1 MLVLFTAD
9 LQLGKSFKF
18 KRNVEIGASERTIDL
33 LKPVMDIADYAIE
46 HGVKIVVIC
55 GDLYDRWTIHATIK
69 KLFRKHVLIPLRNK
83 GIEVLVIGGNH
94 DSPQQLNAGCDI
106 EDLVLSDK
114 ITVRRNLGTKI
125 YSFYTG
131 SADHEDMVGFIMM
144 PFLTPETV
152 FDVYMNADGKLKRTD
167 YIEPTIAAEYISNVF
182 FPQALQEIN
191 ECDVKILIGHYHV
204 LGTRA
209 SNMPDGFLDKEIAF
223 NRNQVHENDVDLV
236 VFGHIHAPQGLGD
249 KIIVPG
255 STERM
260 SFGER
265 NEHKRFVVYDTTA
278 KTWESVPLHGR
289 KMVQFD
295 FEFDAKETNP
305 TGEILQA
312 MMSADIEDALVKITI
327 YAPPAVIKKVDYDSV
342 EKSVAKAFHAT
353 IDTTNSE
360 RERDASGSPISIAE
374 IANPERLM
382 EKYIGEVFKDKGEEY
397 VAMMVEKARAYM
409 RG

>member
-1 MLVLFTAD
+1 MLILFASD
-9 LQLGKSFKF
+9 LQLGKAFKF
-18 KRNVEIGASERTIDL
+18 KRNVEIGASDRTIDL
-33 LKPVMDIADYAIE
+33 LKPAMDIADYAIE
-46 HGVKIVVIC
+46 KGVKIAVIC

-125 YSFYTG
+125 YAIDG
-131 SADHEDMVGFIMM
+131 QKIGFITI

-152 FDVYMNADGKLKRTD
+152 FDVYMNAGGKLRRAES
-167 YIEPTIAAEYISNVF
+167 IEPTIAAEYISNVF
-182 FPQALQEIN
+182 FPQALQEIAD
-191 ECDVKILIGHYHV
+191 CDTKLLIGHYHV

-209 SNMPDGFLDKEIAF
+209 SNMPEGFLDKEIAF
-223 NRNQVHENDVDLV
+223 NRNQVHEDSVDLA
-236 VFGHIHAPQGLGD
+236 VFGHIHAPQNLGI
-249 KIIVPG
+249 KIVVPG

-265 NEHKRFVVYDTTA
+265 SEDKRFVVYDTGA
-278 KTWESVPLHGR
+278 KSWESVPLRGR
-289 KMVQFD
+289 KMEQFD
-295 FEFDAKETNP
+295 FSFDATETNP
-305 TGEILQA
+305 TGEILQS
-312 MMSADIEDALVKITI
+312 MMSADIEDALVKIVI
-327 YAPPAVIKKVDYDSV
+327 YAPASVIKKIDYDSV
-342 EKSVAKAFHAT
+342 EKSAAKAFHAA
-353 IDTTNSE
+353 IDTTNSDRE
-360 RERDASGSPISIAE
+360 RESSAVPISIAE
-374 IANPERLM
+374 IANPEKLM

-397 VAMMVEKARAYM
+397 IAVMVEKAKIYL